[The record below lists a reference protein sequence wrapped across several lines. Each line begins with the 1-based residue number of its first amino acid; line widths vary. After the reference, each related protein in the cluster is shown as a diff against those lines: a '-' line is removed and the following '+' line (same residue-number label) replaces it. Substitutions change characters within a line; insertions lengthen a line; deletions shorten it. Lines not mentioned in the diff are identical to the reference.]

1 MSVVGLRMKRS
12 GRAWMRRRE
21 GMKTGSEILS
31 TARTCL
37 SLRLSVVPIRADG
50 SKASSVFWEWL
61 QYERMRLENVPK
73 VFQPHSGLALICGK
87 VSGNLEVLDFD
98 NWEIY
103 LSFLELARAT
113 GHGELVDRLRA
124 GYEEQT

>member
-1 MSVVGLRMKRS
+1 MQ
-12 GRAWMRRRE
+12 
-21 GMKTGSEILS
+21 TGSEILNA
-31 TARTCL
+31 ARTCRSLGL
-37 SLRLSVVPIRADG
+37 SIIPIRADG
-50 SKASSVFWEWL
+50 SKAASVYWEWL
-61 QYERMRLENVPK
+61 QHELMFSENIAK
-73 VFQPHSGLALICGK
+73 VFQPHDGLALICGK

-124 GYEEQT
+124 GYEERTPRGAHLPYFC